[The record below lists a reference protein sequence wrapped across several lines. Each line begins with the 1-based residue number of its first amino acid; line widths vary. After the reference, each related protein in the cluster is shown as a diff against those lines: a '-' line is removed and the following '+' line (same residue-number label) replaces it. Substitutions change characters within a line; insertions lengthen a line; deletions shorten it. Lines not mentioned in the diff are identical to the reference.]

1 MAELEGFYNENVL
14 EELLYNNKISTL
26 EYIYHHSQERID
38 DFKKYCQRRG
48 SDETEEAAKAYC
60 KFLLKREEN
69 AHVEN
74 LD

>member
-1 MAELEGFYNENVL
+1 MSQLEGFYNEDVL

-26 EYIYHHSQERID
+26 EYIYHHSQEKID

-48 SDETEEAAKAYC
+48 IEENEEAAKAFC
-60 KFLLKREEN
+60 NFLLKREEN

>member
-1 MAELEGFYNENVL
+1 MSQLEGFYNEDVL

-48 SDETEEAAKAYC
+48 TDETEEAAKAYC
-60 KFLLKREEN
+60 NFLLKREEN